1 MKKKILSLLM
11 VFAFGF
17 TIAGCD
23 ATMEDVKNQASKMQE
38 IIDDGKL
45 FEDDWALTSTISDE
59 EESMTGTVKKDG
71 GNYYIKFVIGE
82 ETREFILIKDSST
95 YTVYDTREKQYTV
108 IGATE
113 VEESFDINGLMRT
126 YEEYKEILKELE
138 EDCNEEGT
146 TCKLEKTLFG
156 KLTITVSIDDTDN
169 YLTMVIRKG
178 KLLELGYVMDGLS
191 LNYEFDYGNQKIEA
205 PENKSEYTYMP
216 A

>member
-23 ATMEDVKNQASKMQE
+23 ATIEDVKNQASKMQE
-38 IIDDGKL
+38 IIDEGKL
-45 FEDDWALTSTISDE
+45 FEDDWALTATMRDE
-59 EESMTGTVKKDG
+59 EESMTAIVKKDG
-71 GNYYIKFVIGE
+71 DNYYIKYAMGE
-82 ETREFILIKDSST
+82 ETQELIMIKDSST
-95 YTVYDTREKQYTV
+95 YTVYDTQEKQYTI
-108 IGATE
+108 IGAAE
-113 VEESFDINGLMRT
+113 VEESFDIDALMGT

>member
-38 IIDDGKL
+38 IIDEGKL
-45 FEDDWALTSTISDE
+45 FEDDWALIATTSEDDE
-59 EESMTGTVKKDG
+59 SVSATVKKDG
-71 GNYYIKFVIGE
+71 DNYYIKYAMGE
-82 ETREFILIKDSST
+82 EIQELIMIKDSST
-95 YTVYDTREKQYTV
+95 YTVYDTQEKKYTI

-113 VEESFDINGLMRT
+113 VENSFNVDALMTT
-126 YEEYKEILKELE
+126 YDSYLEALKGMEEGCGKDGVTCELE
-138 EDCNEEGT
+138 KN
-146 TCKLEKTLFG
+146 LFG
-156 KLTITVSIDDTDN
+156 KLTITISKDDTDD

-178 KLLELGYVMDGLS
+178 KLLELGGVMDGVS